1 MINEF
6 DQVVL
11 MVDLPAYHLK
21 SGDVGVIV
29 DITPNG
35 QQYTLEIFNFAGET
49 VTVIPVNPAQVRLVS
64 RQEIVS
70 ARLID

>member
-11 MVDLPAYHLK
+11 VVDLPEYHLK
-21 SGDVGVIV
+21 SGDVGVVV

-35 QQYTLEIFNFAGET
+35 RQYTLEIFNFAGET
-49 VTVIPVNPAQVRLVS
+49 VTVIPVNPTQVRPVS

-70 ARLID
+70 ARPLD